1 MFSFPTITGST
12 SVCKPGL
19 TSVHHHKHVVVWMRV
34 GGGRFQTLQ
43 LLEYLVNECVHIS
56 NSTLKCENSSYHH
69 GMERHL
75 VVTFHTP

>member
-19 TSVHHHKHVVVWMRV
+19 TSVHHHEH
-34 GGGRFQTLQ
+34 GGGMDVCWRGEISTLQ
-43 LLEYLVNECVHIS
+43 LLEYLVNECVHMS

-69 GMERHL
+69 GMGRHL